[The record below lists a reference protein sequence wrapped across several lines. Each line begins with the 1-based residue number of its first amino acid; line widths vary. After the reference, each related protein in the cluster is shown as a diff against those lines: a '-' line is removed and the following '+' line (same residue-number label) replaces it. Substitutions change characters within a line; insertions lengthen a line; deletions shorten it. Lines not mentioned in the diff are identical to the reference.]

1 VKRVREEAKDDP
13 ETLEISMDT
22 KAKVNLGEYSRGGKN
37 PDRLGR

>member
-1 VKRVREEAKDDP
+1 VKAEPKGP

-22 KAKVNLGEYSRGGKN
+22 KAKVNEGEYSSGEKN